1 MLASTTASPISTV
14 VVPLIVGLVGG
25 VFGGLLTRVTSRNDV
40 RRDKYA
46 EALAALSTLQSLAPN
61 DPVRPEA
68 EAKVADL
75 AAWLELDSLPVGA
88 AFKELLAAD
97 GESAQRA
104 RENYIAAARTFSR
117 WTLPQRSLL
126 HVKALLGRRG
136 R

>member
-1 MLASTTASPISTV
+1 MLASIASDV

-40 RRDKYA
+40 RRGKYA
-46 EALAALSTLQSLAPN
+46 EALSALSTLQSMS
-61 DPVRPEA
+61 PESSDRTKA

-88 AFKELLAAD
+88 AFEELRAKTATGD
-97 GESAQRA
+97 GEDTQRA
-104 RENYIAAARTFSR
+104 REQYIAAARTYSR
-117 WTLPQRSLL
+117 WTLPQRAFL
-126 HVKALLGRRG
+126 HLKTRRS

>member
-1 MLASTTASPISTV
+1 MLASIASDV

-46 EALAALSTLQSLAPN
+46 EALSALSTLQIMSPESPDRAKA
-61 DPVRPEA
+61 EA
-68 EAKVADL
+68 EVADL

-88 AFKELLAAD
+88 AFEELRAKTAAGD
-97 GESAQRA
+97 EHSRHA
-104 RENYIAAARTFSR
+104 REQYIAAARTYSR
-117 WTLPQRSLL
+117 WTLPQRALL
-126 HVKALLGRRG
+126 HLKARRS